1 MAIRYTDLDLDTSGA
16 RDFVIRKRTPTA
28 VQLAMMFAAT
38 LLLIIIL
45 VTTVSDGFTLALLLM
60 LLIGGAGWYVIV
72 TMQHNRDLL
81 MATEFQN
88 ALFASALGLH
98 NKFCMIIRRNGN
110 IIYLDRLFQDM
121 FPDFMRQQTRSI
133 DALLEQGKVSRGD
146 SEKIYAAIERG
157 VYEKVIFDIRGGDNR
172 FTKVVMAIE
181 PILRPSGFILLRGR
195 EFIETRK
202 ASDPSGKAA
211 PSNLMSKSSITLFS
225 HVMDTMNMGVYM
237 AGPGGSLI
245 YANPVLEHWL
255 GYNEGELVA
264 SNLSLQDIIHQG
276 GARPDSIEPSDY
288 EGEIM
293 LQKKTGGMMKSF
305 INQKIIRDDNDKVL
319 GCTALVH
326 HFTEQTDAAKK
337 KPW

>member
-16 RDFVIRKRTPTA
+16 RDFVIRKRTPTIL
-28 VQLAMMFAAT
+28 QLAVLFSVTLLASVSIVVAVTDKFILT
-38 LLLIIIL
+38 LLL
-45 VTTVSDGFTLALLLM
+45 FA
-60 LLIGGAGWYVIV
+60 LIGFAGWYVIV
-72 TMQHNRDLL
+72 TMQRGRDLL

-133 DALLEQGKVSRGD
+133 DALLEQGKVSRAD
-146 SEKIYAAIERG
+146 SEKIYSAIERG
-157 VYEKVIFDIRGGDNR
+157 VYEKVIFDIRGGDSR
-172 FTKVVMAIE
+172 FTKVVMSIE

-202 ASDPSGKAA
+202 ATDPAGKASS
-211 PSNLMSKSSITLFS
+211 SNLMSKSSITLFS

-237 AGPGGSLI
+237 AGPTGSLI
-245 YANPVLEHWL
+245 YVNPVLEHWL
-255 GYNEGELVA
+255 GYNEGEIGG

-276 GARPDSIEPSDY
+276 GSRPDAIEPGDY

-305 INQKIIRDDNDKVL
+305 INQKIIRDDNDKIL

-326 HFTEQTDAAKK
+326 HFSDTDGAKK
-337 KPW
+337 KLW